1 MHVYIDTC
9 MDIANAMVFMYV
21 PGVFWLVQSFPLR
34 YIQALMK
41 IQDLLRTSPTQT
53 RNDKQGIGQPK
64 IPCICL
70 KEVGTLVY
78 IYIVAYIRIIYCS
91 SPSCDKTALG

>member
-41 IQDLLRTSPTQT
+41 IQDPLRTSRKLGMINRALANPV
-53 RNDKQGIGQPK
+53 D
-64 IPCICL
+64 
-70 KEVGTLVY
+70 TLHLFERGWYTY
-78 IYIVAYIRIIYCS
+78 IYIYTYLVAYIIYQ
-91 SPSCDKTALG
+91 DNL